1 MSDFIIRKNADNRF
15 THLSNELLQDSPLS
29 FKALGMLVFLLS
41 LPPNFLL
48 NMEHLANKGK
58 SKGKHGCG
66 RDGVRAIIKELQE
79 EGYLRI
85 DRVRVKG
92 KFISTEWFVTEVP
105 RNTSGSEPQADIPLL
120 DKPPKVKPLKE
131 KPPLQRIIH
140 TNNESNKLLL
150 PRSLAEPERKALV
163 DAVSKLPIGL
173 AQDILDEAMAI
184 KRLRDLRKDLISL
197 VHGLVRKANAG
208 SFNLSLGYHE
218 RALRGSNSDRSINDK
233 PGKTNALLKD
243 RLKEAGISL
252 GRSERQFS

>member
-1 MSDFIIRKNADNRF
+1 MSDFIIRKNGDNRF

-41 LPPNFLL
+41 LPPNFVL
-48 NMEHLANKGK
+48 NMEHLAKKGK

-105 RNTSGSEPQADIPLL
+105 RNTSGSKPQADIPLL

-150 PRSLAEPERKALV
+150 PRCLAEPERKALV
-163 DAVSKLPIGL
+163 DAVSKLPVDL
-173 AQDILDEAMAI
+173 AQDVLDEAMAI
-184 KRLRDLRKDLISL
+184 KRAKDVRKGLVSL
-197 VHGLVRKANAG
+197 VHGLVRKAQSG
-208 SFNLSLGYHE
+208 SFHLSLGYHE
-218 RALRGSNSDRSINDK
+218 RALRGNNAESHIDQ
-233 PGKTNALLKD
+233 KTNKNSALLKE
-243 RLKEAGISL
+243 RLKEAGITL
-252 GRSERQFS
+252 GRS